1 MGLLGE
7 VLGDLRDETADLQ
20 TILRP
25 LAPEQWEA
33 PTPAAGWA
41 VRDQVSHL
49 AWFDDAAV
57 VAVLEPDTFTA
68 AVPRDRNVDD
78 ISAAARHLPCDE
90 LLRWFTTARARSLD
104 AFATLG
110 DKDRVPWYGPA
121 MSAVSFVTARLMETW
136 AHGQDVA
143 DAVGRTREPTPRLR
157 HVAQIGV
164 RALPYSFLV
173 RGLPVPTDPVR
184 VELVMPDGV
193 AWAIGPDRVEDVV
206 SGPMLDFCLLVTQRV
221 HRDDT
226 ALICEG
232 ETANAWLSIAQAF
245 AGPPGEGRAPS
256 GKPPMT

>member
-25 LAPEQWEA
+25 LTPEQWEA

-41 VRDQVSHL
+41 VRDQVGHL

-57 VAVLEPDTFTA
+57 TAVLEPETFTA
-68 AVPRDRNVDD
+68 SIPHDRTVDD
-78 ISAAARHLPCDE
+78 LAAATRHLPCDE
-90 LLRWFTTARARSLD
+90 LLRWFTAARARSLD
-104 AFATLG
+104 AFATLE

-143 DAVGRTREPTPRLR
+143 DALGLAREPTPRLR

-184 VELVMPDGV
+184 VELVMPDGA

-226 ALICEG
+226 ALTCAG

-245 AGPPGEGRAPS
+245 AGPPGKGRAPS
-256 GKPPMT
+256 GKPPMA